1 MKTYPFTIPDNL
13 QRYSYAIRDST
24 DFDHIQF
31 GYFFT
36 VNGIDV
42 VDKLTIDK
50 AIQQKILPF
59 KQLHPYLKNPWIEDI
74 NDRCQIMLVCQ
85 DCFWRCT
92 VQGGCE
98 YICNNKYF
106 VKEKT
111 GTD

>member
-50 AIQQKILPF
+50 AIQQKSGTTWNGYS
-59 KQLHPYLKNPWIEDI
+59 LHHSY
-74 NDRCQIMLVCQ
+74 
-85 DCFWRCT
+85 
-92 VQGGCE
+92 
-98 YICNNKYF
+98 NKWN
-106 VKEKT
+106 
-111 GTD
+111 GTF